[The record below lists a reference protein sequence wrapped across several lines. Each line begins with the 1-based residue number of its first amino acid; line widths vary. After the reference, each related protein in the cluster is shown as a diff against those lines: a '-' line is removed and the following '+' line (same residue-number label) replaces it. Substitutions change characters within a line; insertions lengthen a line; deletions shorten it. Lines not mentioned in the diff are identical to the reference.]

1 MENWWR
7 ILSKMKKHKIHSL
20 LLAALLPLVPC
31 KVIARDISFGISS
44 HSGNFWGSIVQTPV
58 LLINQILG
66 LGNGGFSYDWLRVK
80 DQQGKIKVDNGKYFG
95 FKSRDVFNNFGYG
108 ITIGYQPKFSILGIF
123 LNGEYNF
130 RQFGMQP
137 NRNLDYME
145 RYKSSSWSAGAI
157 LRASI
162 PLNDDDEHIIFL
174 EMGTKYNKI
183 FSCKGPFDNAK
194 EQFGNGLSTSF
205 GLGVRFKERW
215 SIGAVYN
222 MPQYDYFNRDFI
234 TSDGQKPYAG
244 IRSKNHSTSLR
255 VQIEL

>member
-162 PLNDDDEHIIFL
+162 PLNE
-174 EMGTKYNKI
+174 
-183 FSCKGPFDNAK
+183 

-244 IRSKNHSTSLR
+244 IRSENHSTSLR
-255 VQIEL
+255 IQIEL

>member
-108 ITIGYQPKFSILGIF
+108 IK
-123 LNGEYNF
+123 
-130 RQFGMQP
+130 P

-255 VQIEL
+255 IQIEL